1 MAKKCRRCGYENTED
16 HYFCKQ
22 CGEPLDDKVR
32 LIMDYERM
40 KKTAPHD
47 APAVAQKDADEDYV
61 YTKREPKK
69 KSHAVVWIVVACLIV
84 AGAAA
89 AYFLFS

>member
-1 MAKKCRRCGYENTED
+1 MAKKCRRCGYENTDD

-32 LIMDYERM
+32 LLMDYERM
-40 KKTAPHD
+40 KKTAPSA
-47 APAVAQKDADEDYV
+47 APSTPKQDSDEDYV
-61 YTKREPKK
+61 YTRREPKK
-69 KSHAVVWIVVACLIV
+69 KSHRAVWIVLACLVV

-89 AYFLFS
+89 AWFLLS